1 MTVQKPIMDLRTV
14 VSNQIINYQFPH
26 MLVDQITDHKHNIY
40 LNRKLSA
47 KLLVQTANENTKFK
61 FTKAGQLLLII
72 YGFRSDYPE
81 KF

>member
-1 MTVQKPIMDLRTV
+1 
-14 VSNQIINYQFPH
+14 
-26 MLVDQITDHKHNIY
+26 MLFDQISDHKHNTY
-40 LNRKLSA
+40 FNTKLSA

-61 FTKAGQLLLII
+61 FTKTGQLLLMM

>member
-1 MTVQKPIMDLRTV
+1 
-14 VSNQIINYQFPH
+14 
-26 MLVDQITDHKHNIY
+26 MLFDQISDHKHNTY
-40 LNRKLSA
+40 FNTKLSA

-61 FTKAGQLLLII
+61 FTKAGQLLLIM